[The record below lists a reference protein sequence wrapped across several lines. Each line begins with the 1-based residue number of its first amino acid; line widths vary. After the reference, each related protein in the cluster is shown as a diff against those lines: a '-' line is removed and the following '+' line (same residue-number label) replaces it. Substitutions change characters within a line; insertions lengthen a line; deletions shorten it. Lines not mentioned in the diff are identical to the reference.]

1 MQCCTASPCP
11 ASQSKAPRNLRI
23 IHFYPFFIL
32 LFAGA
37 LDDLTRALF
46 SVPTE
51 PGIQDLIFCGKR
63 RPEEMEIAGVPRKD
77 STALGRDRQISD
89 VAPGREKGR
98 GVRSAVGGGG
108 RGGRV
113 ESRGGIVVG
122 TERGDRKGSKEV
134 SGVEEWKRRRGCW
147 RRGGESGALRVA
159 KPKLHFTHVFIRKI
173 ML

>member
-1 MQCCTASPCP
+1 MQPARLTEEVFNPSCSVAPPRLAPP

-108 RGGRV
+108 GG
-113 ESRGGIVVG
+113 VG
-122 TERGDRKGSKEV
+122 ELK
-134 SGVEEWKRRRGCW
+134 VEE
-147 RRGGESGALRVA
+147 V
-159 KPKLHFTHVFIRKI
+159 
-173 ML
+173 